1 MYIQNK
7 SIPMVIILS
16 IVTCGIYY
24 LIWMYQTS
32 EEVNNTLGD
41 TRDGPGL
48 EVLLTI
54 VTCGIYGL
62 YWLYKYNQKLV
73 RLGNNMG
80 VSLSDN
86 SIICL
91 VLAIFGLTVVALGI
105 IQSQI
110 NELADKGAGGPSN
123 PNGYYTQGAPKAP
136 EEPTPP
142 DAPSAE

>member
-48 EVLLTI
+48 EVLLTM
-54 VTCGIYGL
+54 
-62 YWLYKYNQKLV
+62 V

-105 IQSQI
+105 MQSQI

>member
-1 MYIQNK
+1 
-7 SIPMVIILS
+7 MVIILS

-105 IQSQI
+105 MQSQI

-123 PNGYYTQGAPKAP
+123 PNGYYTPVSYTHLFLRR
-136 EEPTPP
+136 TP
-142 DAPSAE
+142 A